1 MFGVLLKSAYQRLHS
16 HLPVEAGER
25 LSDLVFSVMGRP
37 RIYHD
42 SLKHPQQRLR
52 RGAVTF
58 SLDFEMAWAFQ
69 YSKVSGPRCV
79 ELGLR
84 ERQQVPKI
92 LALFDKYS
100 VPATWATVGHLCLE
114 QCKRNSIG
122 LAHSEIARCGHFE
135 NEHWKFTT
143 GDWFQNDPCTD
154 AHQNPAWYAPDLV
167 EAIVSARVGH
177 ELASH
182 TFSHAG
188 FGSYCPAEVARAELD
203 NSIEAMKPYGVRPT
217 TLVFPGNDIGW
228 LDVVAAKGFR
238 IVRAFPHPTAEISLP
253 MRINNDLWGVHS
265 STVVDGGTGTANLE
279 RRLFILKTYVDKAVA
294 SNLAAHFWFHPSLTL
309 PRLHALLFPLVE
321 YCAKLREQGSID
333 ILTMEGLV
341 NETESALLKQGSH

>member
-1 MFGVLLKSAYQRLHS
+1 
-16 HLPVEAGER
+16 
-25 LSDLVFSVMGRP
+25 MGRP
-37 RIYHD
+37 RIYYN

-92 LALFDKYS
+92 LAL
-100 VPATWATVGHLCLE
+100 PATWATVGHLFLSSCSRDG
-114 QCKRNSIG
+114 KG
-122 LAHSEIARCGHFE
+122 LAHAGMPRIPHFE
-135 NEHWKFTT
+135 TRNWVFGL
-143 GDWFQNDPCTD
+143 GDWYQHDPCTD
-154 AHQNPAWYAPDLV
+154 VRRDPAWYAPDLV

-188 FGSYCPAEVARAELD
+188 FGSYCPAEVAGAELD

-253 MRINNDLWGVHS
+253 MRIDNDLWGVHS
-265 STVVDGGTGTANLE
+265 STIVDGGTGAANLE